1 MIIPIQQPI
10 QSNTQL
16 SQTKLYELF
25 ISKFAD
31 LEFLKLIINVS
42 LYHSDFKLSNTSSSS
57 DVILFFRK
65 YLDDINKEL
74 ITSKIPINPI
84 IPSLIKTI
92 HKILQIKDDISA
104 RIITYDNISQHFPN
118 DVYISK
124 ILSSIVPIE
133 HVDEYRK
140 QLEFIVQTIQIFN
153 EFKNVRETIF
163 KIDNFIETINTGDE
177 QNVYSLVSNYRN
189 IILDSY
195 NALSSLK
202 TITKNEQLS
211 DYLILSNE
219 DGSDHVISRLM
230 NFFSSG
236 YTFLKSGYELIDK
249 CIGGVEASSV
259 HIISGPSNHCK
270 SIFMINMMKNM
281 VDLFSENN
289 EKNDVIVFITLE
301 DDIYKLMR
309 RFFSIF
315 GNYDTRLIKQL
326 FIETSEIA
334 KSQNYKDIVLS
345 ENFRVIN
352 NIFTKVYN
360 ESLKCIS
367 SNKLKNEQTDK
378 IKIIL
383 KHSTEN
389 SFTPNDV
396 IKFIDTLQ
404 LNNYRVRAL
413 FIDYID
419 VMLPS
424 DRIYSKHDDY
434 NSQGQIVQ
442 ELRVISRNYK
452 MPVVTITQNSRSSE
466 DFSQSLNNTMLGDS
480 IKKLR
485 YSDYLY
491 MLRQRKDIDI
501 YQDVIK
507 KDIKIEEI
515 SNNQNENVSMF
526 SDKMQEELQYL
537 IPLEIKITKAKEGEK
552 DISKF
557 HLFSKRNLR
566 IYDTMEQV
574 KQDMTELIYK
584 STELQKD
591 INTMSLLSNIDQINF
606 GLTEIEPEL
615 FI

>member
-118 DVYISK
+118 DVYILK

-367 SNKLKNEQTDK
+367 SNKLKNEQSDK